1 MRTLVKFGVSAVV
14 VLGFALACNNSTA
27 IPQAIVA
34 SNVQVSPA
42 SPGQCN
48 SPEQFIYVP
57 QSAGVPGPDTSDNTN
72 ITTDVAA
79 CEAGVC
85 DTKIAC
91 SVIPNGSG
99 YNVDLTAQ
107 ITGGTAPGTL
117 HITGLM
123 LPRTRDPNGNPTA
136 AGDSTKMPGF
146 TMNILDPTKHL
157 QETDCYAEYVLADN
171 GSPGTSLSSLADVF
185 ADDKG
190 GRVWASV
197 FCPTLKNLDTN
208 KSGLDGC
215 MASTTF
221 RFENCA
227 SK

>member
-1 MRTLVKFGVSAVV
+1 MRTLVKFGVSGIVV
-14 VLGFALACNNSTA
+14 VGFALACNNSTA
-27 IPQAIVA
+27 IPQAIIA
-34 SNVQVSPA
+34 SNVQPA
-42 SPGQCN
+42 PNGVGCN
-48 SPEQFIYVP
+48 SPEQFVYVP
-57 QSAGVPGPDTSDNTN
+57 QNASIPGPDTSNNAN
-72 ITTDVAA
+72 IVTDIAA

-85 DTKIAC
+85 DTKIVC
-91 SVIPNGSG
+91 SVIPSGSG

-107 ITGGTAPGTL
+107 ITGGSAPGTL

-123 LPRTRDPNGNPTA
+123 TPRVRDPNGNPTV
-136 AGDSTKMPGF
+136 AGDATKMTGF
-146 TMNILDPTKHL
+146 TVNFLDPTKHL
-157 QETDCYAEYVLADN
+157 QENDCYAQYVLVDN
-171 GSPGTSLSSLADVF
+171 GNPGNSLSGLADVF

-197 FCPTLKNLDTN
+197 FCPKLNNLDPN

-215 MASTTF
+215 EGSTTF